1 MNVIR
6 RIIGSKKV
14 ILALVPILVNVV
26 ASMGGFAVPSDT
38 VMLLVD
44 GTFGMLVGIQG
55 LIDFKWGSQSD
66 GSGG

>member
-1 MNVIR
+1 MGVIR

-26 ASMGGFAVPSDT
+26 ASMGGIAVPSDSM
-38 VMLLVD
+38 MLLVD
-44 GTFGMLVGIQG
+44 GTFALLVGVQG
-55 LIDFKWGSQSD
+55 LLDFKYGSQSD

>member
-26 ASMGGFAVPSDT
+26 ASMGGLAVPGDA
-38 VMLLVD
+38 VMLLV
-44 GTFGMLVGIQG
+44 QG
-55 LIDFKWGSQSD
+55 LLDFKWGSQSD
-66 GSGG
+66 GSGV

>member
-26 ASMGGFAVPSDT
+26 ASMGGLAVPGDA

-44 GTFGMLVGIQG
+44 GTFAILVSVQG
-55 LIDFKWGSQSD
+55 LLDFKWGSQSD